1 MVRVSIVVGSGPA
14 PPRVFGGDE
23 AGGEMEQAPPGLGE
37 GCLAVSC
44 LAVWWACVCACVCA
58 PKCANGDMAGVAGRD
73 ATEWGRRLTRGSSG
87 DSSPS
92 PSPHLLQPLTS
103 MQTARRLTA
112 GECSWTW
119 RGAAP

>member
-14 PPRVFGGDE
+14 PPHECLGVMRKQVVRWSRPLPGWERVVWLSVAWL
-23 AGGEMEQAPPGLGE
+23 AGGP
-37 GCLAVSC
+37 V
-44 LAVWWACVCACVCA
+44 CVRACA
-58 PKCANGDMAGVAGRD
+58 PKCADGDMAGGD
-73 ATEWGRRLTRGSSG
+73 ATERGRRLTRGPSG
-87 DSSPS
+87 ESSPS

-112 GECSWTW
+112 GECLWMW